1 MMDNLPDYISPENFC
16 TECPF
21 QFIPIKRD
29 CVNLRNMKFPRV
41 TAALDGLRAIQTTH
55 WWGTT
60 EASDTRFYESA
71 ARGLAEHSGYALNT

>member
-21 QFIPIKRD
+21 QVIPVKRD

-41 TAALDGLRAIQTTH
+41 TAALDGLRAIQTNSLVGNNGAFGYPDFMNQPLGD
-55 WWGTT
+55 WR
-60 EASDTRFYESA
+60 STRVM
-71 ARGLAEHSGYALNT
+71 H